1 MFPLLLAFAG
11 LTYGSPLSD
20 LAYDYNTLERC
31 SINTIHPL
39 ILMIYMMMM
48 ITMMTTIMMTTILWK
63 GIHLLLDDED
73 DDDDKDNEDD
83 KYDGEYDYPLE
94 RSSSSS

>member
-1 MFPLLLAFAG
+1 
-11 LTYGSPLSD
+11 
-20 LAYDYNTLERC
+20 
-31 SINTIHPL
+31 
-39 ILMIYMMMM
+39 MIYMIMM

-73 DDDDKDNEDD
+73 DKDNEDD
-83 KYDGEYDYPLE
+83 KYDGEYDYTLE

>member
-39 ILMIYMMMM
+39 ILMMYMMMM
-48 ITMMTTIMMTTILWK
+48 ITMMTAILIFIFFLIPFFMIK
-63 GIHLLLDDED
+63 
-73 DDDDKDNEDD
+73 KV
-83 KYDGEYDYPLE
+83 KT
-94 RSSSSS
+94 

>member
-20 LAYDYNTLERC
+20 LAYDYNTLERY
-31 SINTIHPL
+31 SMNIIHPL
-39 ILMIYMMMM
+39 ILMT

-73 DDDDKDNEDD
+73 DKDNEDD
-83 KYDGEYDYPLE
+83 KYDGEYDYTLE